1 MSFNLFSQSPQ
12 PVNSSAEM
20 KLNLEKLSILAL
32 KVYPKNMPE
41 MNGLIKQSLDF
52 AIMHKTTSV
61 KDEGDSGNI

>member
-1 MSFNLFSQSPQ
+1 
-12 PVNSSAEM
+12 M